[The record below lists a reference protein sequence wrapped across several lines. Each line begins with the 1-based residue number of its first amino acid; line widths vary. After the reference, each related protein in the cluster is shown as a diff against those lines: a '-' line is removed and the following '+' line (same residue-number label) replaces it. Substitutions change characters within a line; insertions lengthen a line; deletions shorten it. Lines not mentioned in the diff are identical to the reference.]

1 VEAKLRDLKMTYAF
15 LKDMMQGV
23 SLYLGS
29 TKQRLLKVLHKVNPL
44 RQIVLSKVVGNK
56 IFLTLSNLYFFNCS
70 RGYRQDLLKMETCIV
85 VFHFG
90 DFSAKIY
97 LNISKCIS
105 LGVNVYSKNYVLKY
119 FLFKNIL
126 K

>member
-29 TKQRLLKVLHKVNPL
+29 TKQRLLKALHKVNPL

-56 IFLTLSNLYFFNCS
+56 IFLTLSNLYFFNRS
-70 RGYRQDLLKMETCIV
+70 RGYRQDLR
-85 VFHFG
+85 
-90 DFSAKIY
+90 
-97 LNISKCIS
+97 
-105 LGVNVYSKNYVLKY
+105 KNGNMHSCFPLWRFQHQNLSKY
-119 FLFKNIL
+119 FKMHLFGCQCV
-126 K
+126 